1 VHADY
6 TIFTT
11 DDAFDIVGR
20 LFEPDGEMRGVVVIA
35 PAMAVAQ
42 EYYAPI
48 AGWLAD
54 RGFLVITFDYRGTGQ
69 SLRGPLRDFDADIFD
84 WARRD
89 CSAVLQRALDQA
101 AGRPLFWIGHSVGG
115 QIVPLVK
122 GATSISKIITI
133 AAGVGY
139 WRTNP
144 RPLRYYAILLWYLIV
159 PIVLPLFGYFPGER
173 LRILGDLPS
182 GVMRQWRR
190 WCLHPRYSVGV
201 EGPVVEAEY
210 AAIRAPLFS
219 LSFSD
224 DEFMSSRSIAV
235 LNELYEN
242 AAVTVQTA
250 GPEDLDGKHIGHFG
264 FFRPGVAEPLW
275 KKHLLVELT
284 S

>member
-1 VHADY
+1 MHADY
-6 TIFTT
+6 TTFIT

-20 LFEPDGEMRGVVVIA
+20 LFEPEAEQSGVVVIA

-48 AGWLAD
+48 ASWLAD

-69 SLRGPLRDFDADIFD
+69 SLRGSLRGFSADIFD
-84 WARRD
+84 WARQD
-89 CSAVLQRALDQA
+89 CSAVLQYALQRS
-101 AGRPLFWIGHSVGG
+101 AGQPLYWIGHSVGG

-122 GATSISKIITI
+122 DATSVSKIITI

-144 RPLRYYAILLWYLIV
+144 RPLRYYAMLLWYLIV
-159 PIVLPLFGYFPGER
+159 PTVVPLFGYFPGER
-173 LRILGDLPS
+173 MRMLGDLPA
-182 GVMRQWRR
+182 GVIRQWRR
-190 WCLHPRYSVGV
+190 WCLNPRYSVGA
-201 EGPVVEAEY
+201 EGPEVEAEY

-224 DEFMSSRSIAV
+224 DEFMSRRSIEV

-242 AAVTVQTA
+242 AEVTAQIV
-250 GPEDLDGKHIGHFG
+250 GPEELGGSHIGHFG
-264 FFRPGVAEPLW
+264 FFRAAVAEPLW
-275 KKHLLVELT
+275 KKYLLVEL